1 MSSFSKQAMEFLT
14 HTRIAVAGVS
24 RSSDGTG
31 NYIYKSLCSKG
42 YQVFPIKSQGDELE
56 GDKSY
61 LDLKSIPKKIDGVIA
76 VTRSEGSIQIP
87 RVCVELGIPCL
98 WMHENAFKGGTATS
112 VSPEAVRFYQAN
124 GVEVIPIGCPM
135 MFPEFG
141 HKCMRLLI
149 GVLGKLPQQI

>member
-1 MSSFSKQAMEFLT
+1 
-14 HTRIAVAGVS
+14 
-24 RSSDGTG
+24 
-31 NYIYKSLCSKG
+31 
-42 YQVFPIKSQGDELE
+42 
-56 GDKSY
+56 
-61 LDLKSIPKKIDGVIA
+61 
-76 VTRSEGSIQIP
+76 
-87 RVCVELGIPCL
+87 
-98 WMHENAFKGGTATS
+98 MHENAFKGGTATS